1 MIITNKSDLR
11 ERIKGLNEYMLSDTD
26 KKLILLSI
34 SSDYTYNKAI
44 ALINKNN
51 KAKDWY
57 AVDYKNCFKTWNEAC
72 FLGWVMFRKIQIFM
86 MMKDRGG
93 VVNGVFK

>member
-1 MIITNKSDLR
+1 MIITNKNDLK

-57 AVDYKNCFKTWNEAC
+57 AVDYKNCFKTWNEADA
-72 FLGWVMFRKIQIFM
+72 FLDGLCLGKNTNFYDDER
-86 MMKDRGG
+86 
-93 VVNGVFK
+93 